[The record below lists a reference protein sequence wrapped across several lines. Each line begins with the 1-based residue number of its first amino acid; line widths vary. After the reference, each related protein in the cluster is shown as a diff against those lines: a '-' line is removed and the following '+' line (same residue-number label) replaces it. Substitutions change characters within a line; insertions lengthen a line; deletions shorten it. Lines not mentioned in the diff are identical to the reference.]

1 MDKSITR
8 AERGALPTH
17 EYVAAREMLLHIY
30 EEQAEDDSDTED
42 EDSSSSDDDDDLD
55 LPDLFS
61 GGNDDDSGTEDDSSS
76 DDEDGSDTDEELED
90 MLFDAVIAHLDVTQR
105 GATLLYPMSM
115 WVKEPWN
122 HMDAGEFE
130 RWTNFTPDEIIRLN
144 SLLTRCPPT
153 IIGSGSGARSSRL
166 YALTIYTMRLSGRGI
181 ARPWEQIAMRL
192 TTSEQYL
199 TNIFSQFAYVFAS
212 VDHGYD
218 TLATNVDVIRIQG
231 RVEEMVNA
239 AKELGCT
246 LENFIFGADGSE
258 GRTCR
263 PHRKFGNDMQQAV
276 YQGRSHI
283 HGVTKHD
290 LSFHDGTIV
299 TYIGSASDHDTRLL
313 TKSGQ
318 MEAIECLYNPVNGKH
333 VTGFGDQ
340 AYYKKHP
347 LLIARPKGAISKR
360 KKAWYRANN
369 VARAATECNF
379 KEQYRLW
386 PFLQHR
392 KELHLKRQ
400 SRYSV
405 KDLFIGATILTNAY
419 VCLNGSQA
427 TGLFGVDP
435 PSLEDYFENA
445 NENKIPVMRP

>member
-8 AERGALPTH
+8 AERGVLPTH
-17 EYVAAREMLLHIY
+17 EYVAAREMLLHLY
-30 EEQAEDDSDTED
+30 EEQAEDGSDDSED

-55 LPDLFS
+55 LSSLFS
-61 GGNDDDSGTEDDSSS
+61 DSDSDDSDS

-90 MLFDAVIAHLDVTQR
+90 MLFDAVIAHMDATKR
-105 GATLLYPMSM
+105 GAPSLYPASM

-122 HMDAGEFE
+122 HMEAGEFE
-130 RWTNFTPDEIIRLN
+130 RWTNFTPDEIIRLD
-144 SLLTRCPPT
+144 SLLTRCPAT
-153 IIGSGSGARSSRL
+153 IIGSGSFGRYLPRSRL

-192 TTSEQYL
+192 TTSVPFL

-218 TLATNVDVIRIQG
+218 TLATNVDVVRIQG

-239 AKELGCT
+239 AKDLGCK
-246 LENFIFGADGSE
+246 LENFVFGADGSE

-299 TYIGSASDHDTRLL
+299 TYIGSAADHDTRLL

-318 MEAIECLYNPVNGKH
+318 MEAIECLYHPRNGKH

-360 KKAWYRANN
+360 KKAWYRTNN
-369 VARAATECNF
+369 IARAATECNF

-392 KELHLKRQ
+392 KELKLKRQ

-405 KDLFIGATILTNAY
+405 KDLFIGVTILTNAY

-445 NENKIPVMRP
+445 NANRIPIMRP